1 MKSGIKADKPDTS
14 AWQVPAAEIVELA
27 PRRTKYCVAIPI
39 INEGERILRQL
50 AQMHALQ
57 IGKAADILILD
68 GGSTDGSAEPETLR
82 KLDVRALLIK
92 RGPGKQAAQL
102 RMGWSYALREGYAG
116 IVTID
121 GNGKDGVE
129 AIPRFL
135 KQLEAGYDMV
145 QGSRY
150 LPGGEAVRTPLL
162 RSLAIKL
169 VHVPVIRLASGFRY
183 TDTTNAFRA
192 YSRRLLLDPA
202 VQPFRNLFQTY
213 EMLAYMSVRPP
224 RLGFRVK
231 EIPVSRRYPENGE
244 VPTKI
249 SHFRGNLLLIKILW
263 QVLRGKLNPQGEIQ
277 SLSK

>member
-1 MKSGIKADKPDTS
+1 MNSGIRPDALDTS
-14 AWQVPAAEIVELA
+14 GWQVPDSEIVELA
-27 PRRTKYCVAIPI
+27 PRRTKYCVTIPI
-39 INEGERILRQL
+39 INEGERILGQL
-50 AQMHALQ
+50 AQMQALK
-57 IGKAADILILD
+57 IANAADILILD
-68 GGSTDGSAEPETLR
+68 GGSTDGSMEPEGLR
-82 KLDVRALLIK
+82 KLNVRALLIK

-135 KQLEAGYDMV
+135 EELEAGWDLV

-150 LPGGEAVRTPLL
+150 LPGGEAIRTPLM
-162 RSLAIKL
+162 RTLAIKL
-169 VHVPVIRLASGFRY
+169 LHVPVIRLASGFRY

-192 YSRRLLLDPA
+192 YSRRVLLDPA
-202 VQPFRNLFQTY
+202 VQPFRDLFLTY

-231 EIPVSRRYPENGE
+231 EIPVSRRYPESGE

-249 SHFRGNLLLIKILW
+249 SHFRGSLLLMKILW
-263 QVLRGKLNPQGEIQ
+263 QVLRGKLNPEGEIQ
-277 SLSK
+277 SASE